1 MSTHP
6 SITRSPF
13 GRLPDGRSVER
24 FTLANG
30 KGLECDV
37 ITYGGIVTALRLPVR
52 EGKAVDV
59 VLGFDRLEDYLGPHP
74 CFGTLVGRVAGRI
87 SGGRFTLEGKEY
99 PLALNDA
106 PNHLHGGTQGFDKR
120 LWNAEPLVPSADEAA
135 LRLTYLSPDGE
146 EGYPGNLRVEVTY
159 AVTVR
164 NELVIRYGAETDRA
178 TPLSLTNHSYF
189 NLAGEGSGDILGQTL
204 QVFSDEIAATDDA
217 MTLLGTRSAVTGQGN
232 DFNHPRLLGEA
243 IPRLLNHHGDN
254 HFIRRSSPGELVPAA
269 ILTDPA
275 SGLTMTALT
284 TQDCVQVF
292 SATILDGSLT
302 GKSGRAYEKHA
313 GLCLEC
319 QGCPGAVHTPV
330 LGDIILRPGKRYD
343 QTTIYRFAV
352 MG

>member
-1 MSTHP
+1 MSIKP

-30 KGLECDV
+30 KGLECD
-37 ITYGGIVTALRLPVR
+37 IINYGGIVTALRVPVR
-52 EGKAVDV
+52 DGKSVDV

-87 SGGRFTLEGKEY
+87 SGGRFTLDDKEY
-99 PLALNDA
+99 PLPINEP
-106 PNHLHGGTQGFDKR
+106 PNHLHGGIEGFDKK
-120 LWNAEPLVPSADEAA
+120 LWNIESPEITSEEAS

-146 EGYPGNLRVEVTY
+146 EGYPGNLLVEVTY

-189 NLAGEGSGDILGQTL
+189 NLAGEESGDIFGQTL
-204 QVFSDEIAATDDA
+204 QVFSDEIADTDDA
-217 MTLLGTRSAVTGQGN
+217 MTLLGTKSAVAGQGN
-232 DFNHPRLLGEA
+232 DFNHSRLLGEA

-284 TQDCVQVF
+284 TQECVQVF

-302 GKSGRAYEKHA
+302 GKSGRPYEKHA

-319 QGCPGAVHTPV
+319 QECPGAVHTPL

-343 QTTIYRFAV
+343 QTTLYRFAV
-352 MG
+352 MT

>member
-1 MSTHP
+1 MSAHP

-30 KGLECDV
+30 KGLECDI
-37 ITYGGIVTALRLPVR
+37 ITYGGIVTALRVPFR
-52 EGKAVDV
+52 EGKTIDV
-59 VLGFDRLEDYLGPHP
+59 VLGFDHLEDYLDPHP

-87 SGGRFTLEGKEY
+87 SGGRFTLDGKEY
-99 PLALNDA
+99 PLTLNDA
-106 PNHLHGGTQGFDKR
+106 PNHLHGGPEGFDKR
-120 LWNAEPLVPSADEAA
+120 LWNAEQLVPSADEAA

-164 NELVIRYGAETDRA
+164 NELVIRYSAETDHA

-189 NLAGEGSGDILGQTL
+189 NLTGEGSGDMLSQTL
-204 QVFSDEIAATDDA
+204 QVFSDEIAATDDT
-217 MTLLGTRSAVTGQGN
+217 MTLLGTKSAVASQGN
-232 DFNHPRLLGEA
+232 DLNTPRLLGEA
-243 IPRLLNHHGDN
+243 IPRLLNQHGDN

-269 ILTDPA
+269 ILADPA

-302 GKSGRAYEKHA
+302 GKSGRPYEKHA

-319 QGCPGAVHTPV
+319 QGCPGAVHTPL
-330 LGDIILRPGKRYD
+330 LGDIILRPGNRYD

-352 MG
+352 MA

>member
-1 MSTHP
+1 LSIKP

-30 KGLECDV
+30 KGLECD
-37 ITYGGIVTALRLPVR
+37 IINYGGIVTALRVPVR
-52 EGKAVDV
+52 DGKSVDV

-87 SGGRFTLEGKEY
+87 SGGRFTLDDKEY
-99 PLALNDA
+99 PLPINEP
-106 PNHLHGGTQGFDKR
+106 PNHLHGGIEGFDKK
-120 LWNAEPLVPSADEAA
+120 LWNIESPEITSEEAS

-146 EGYPGNLRVEVTY
+146 EGYPGNLLVEVTY

-189 NLAGEGSGDILGQTL
+189 NLAGEESGDIFGQTL
-204 QVFSDEIAATDDA
+204 QVFSDEIADTDDA
-217 MTLLGTRSAVTGQGN
+217 MTLLGTKSAVAGQGN
-232 DFNHPRLLGEA
+232 DFNHSRLLGEA

-284 TQDCVQVF
+284 TQECVQVF

-302 GKSGRAYEKHA
+302 GKSGRPYEKHA

-319 QGCPGAVHTPV
+319 QECPGAVHTPL

-343 QTTIYRFAV
+343 QTTLYRFAV
-352 MG
+352 MT

>member
-1 MSTHP
+1 LSTLP

-13 GRLPDGRSVER
+13 GQLPDGRSVER
-24 FTLANG
+24 FTLANS
-30 KGLECDV
+30 KGVECDI
-37 ITYGGIVTALRLPVR
+37 ITYGGTVTALRVPFRV
-52 EGKAVDV
+52 GKTVDV

-74 CFGTLVGRVAGRI
+74 YFGTLVGRVAGRI
-87 SGGRFTLEGKEY
+87 SSGRFTIDGKEY
-99 PLALNDA
+99 PLALNEA
-106 PNHLHGGTQGFDKR
+106 PNHLHGGSQGFDKR
-120 LWNAEPLVPSADEAA
+120 LWNAEQLAPSADEAA

-164 NELVIRYGAETDRA
+164 TELVIRYGAETDRA

-189 NLAGEGSGDILGQTL
+189 NLTGEGSGDILSQTL

-217 MTLLGTRSAVTGQGN
+217 MTLLGTKSAVAGQGN
-232 DFNHPRLLGEA
+232 DLNTTRLLGEA

-269 ILTDPA
+269 ILTDPV

-292 SATILDGSLT
+292 SATVLDGTLT
-302 GKSGRAYEKHA
+302 GKSGRPYKKHA

-343 QTTIYRFAV
+343 HTTIYRFVV
-352 MG
+352 MA